1 VQKMPPTRQFDCAD
15 RAPTCPSLTPR
26 ARRRQR
32 RAVGTKNPDCSPR
45 GTDRPL
51 SRWIALS
58 LLLLVTAA
66 CGFPRPPDIGGDA
79 ARTGCSRDQDCGSPT
94 PFCVNS
100 ACVACRDSTS
110 CPLTRP
116 VCDRVGH
123 DCRTCVQDG
132 ECDSGACDLAAGR
145 CVDQGAILYASPAGF
160 GTDPCTQTSPCSM
173 QRAAQ
178 LVNTNT
184 PYIVLRQGR
193 YSGGADF
200 NGKKA
205 TITGSNAIIDI
216 VDDPLSLVTIEN
228 GSVIFIRNINMA
240 DHVVNLMAET
250 LGAIVVDGSNLT
262 IDNMQSN
269 TTLIRAVGVARDV
282 FANGSILTITN
293 SSFSGPGVLGSGPG
307 LIIDR
312 CIFRNFSSN
321 PFSFPIGTDDS
332 IQLTNSIL
340 SSDSMHQTF
349 FLPKSTTQESHIVHN
364 TFVGGTGIDCQA
376 TGSPLQI
383 FDSNIFYNVPTI
395 SPPVACQYRYNLSV
409 PDAGLTGIGN
419 IGNIT
424 GDPMFK
430 DAANGNFHL
439 RPGSAALDAANPGDV
454 FTGHDFDGTP
464 RPQGARSDIG
474 AFEYVPA
481 P

>member
-1 VQKMPPTRQFDCAD
+1 MV
-15 RAPTCPSLTPR
+15 S
-26 ARRRQR
+26 
-32 RAVGTKNPDCSPR
+32 
-45 GTDRPL
+45 
-51 SRWIALS
+51 
-58 LLLLVTAA
+58 
-66 CGFPRPPDIGGDA
+66 
-79 ARTGCSRDQDCGSPT
+79 
-94 PFCVNS
+94 
-100 ACVACRDSTS
+100 
-110 CPLTRP
+110 
-116 VCDRVGH
+116 H
-123 DCRTCVQDG
+123 DCRTCAKDS
-132 ECDSGACDLAAGR
+132 ECDSGACDLVAGR
-145 CVDQGAILYASPAGF
+145 CVDPSAILYASPAGF
-160 GTDPCTQTSPCSM
+160 TTDPCTPTSPCSLS
-173 QRAAQ
+173 RAAQ
-178 LVNTNT
+178 LVDTGT
-184 PYIVLRQGR
+184 PYIVLRPGR

-205 TITGSNAIIDI
+205 TLTGSGAIIDI
-216 VDDPLSLVTIEN
+216 IDDPLSLITIRDRSE
-228 GSVIFIRNINMA
+228 IFMRNINID
-240 DHVVNLMAET
+240 DHVTNLMTET
-250 LGAIVVDGSNLT
+250 LGAILVEDSNLT
-262 IDNMQSN
+262 VDSMQSN
-269 TTLIRAVGVARDV
+269 TIFIRAIGVTRVALSV
-282 FANGSILTITN
+282 GSILTITN
-293 SSFSGPGVLGSGPG
+293 SSFSGPGVLGSGPE

-312 CIFRNFSSN
+312 CLFRNFSSN
-321 PFSFPIGTDDS
+321 PYSLSIDSDDS

-340 SSDSMHQTF
+340 SSDSMHRTF

-376 TGSPLQI
+376 TGSPFQI

-395 SPPVACQYRYNLSV
+395 SPPVTCQYRYNLSI

-439 RPGSAALDAANPGDV
+439 KQGSAAIDAANPGDV